1 MKTLTKPQA
10 KTIFSGYGY
19 SLKIGDT
26 EIKDGIVSMSVV
38 ATKEPTQAVG
48 RDFSLELEGEIEGRF
63 DPATANYLIRKMRGY
78 GLIMDVQ
85 RPLDIDQLRADY
97 RNHKINLGNGVT
109 IERLVPAPIMRTYLV
124 PVMFSRTLQDPLK
137 PSRAIQFYVKV
148 KADDATMAAHLAGS
162 ITRHKWAAPRHS
174 MNISLSGVVAL

>member
-1 MKTLTKPQA
+1 MKTLTKPALQLQERPGP
-10 KTIFSGYGY
+10 TGLFSF
-19 SLKIGDT
+19 KCVPVT
-26 EIKDGIVSMSVV
+26 V
-38 ATKEPTQAVG
+38 
-48 RDFSLELEGEIEGRF
+48 RDDDARLNALVRSFL
-63 DPATANYLIRKMRGY
+63 GY
-78 GLIMDVQ
+78 GLFMDVQ
-85 RPLDIDQLRADY
+85 RPLDMDQLRADY

>member
-85 RPLDIDQLRADY
+85 RPLDMDQLRADY
-97 RNHKINLGNGVT
+97 RNHKIVLDNGAT
-109 IERLVPAPIMRTYLV
+109 IERLVPAPIMRNYLV
-124 PVMFSRTLQDPLK
+124 PVLISRTLQDPLK

-148 KADDATMAAHLAGS
+148 KADDATMAAHLAS
-162 ITRHKWAAPRHS
+162 SVVRFKWATPRHS
-174 MNISLSGVVAL
+174 VNISLNGVIAL

>member
-1 MKTLTKPQA
+1 MKTLTKPSTTLF
-10 KTIFSGYGY
+10 KGY
-19 SLKIGDT
+19 
-26 EIKDGIVSMSVV
+26 
-38 ATKEPTQAVG
+38 
-48 RDFSLELEGEIEGRF
+48 
-63 DPATANYLIRKMRGY
+63 GY

-85 RPLDIDQLRADY
+85 RPLDMDQLRADY
-97 RNHKINLGNGVT
+97 RNHKIDLGNGAVL
-109 IERLVPAPIMRTYLV
+109 ERMVPAPIMRTYLV

-148 KADDATMAAHLAGS
+148 KADDANMAAHLAGS

>member
-1 MKTLTKPQA
+1 MKTLTKPAPQLQERPGPTGLFSF
-10 KTIFSGYGY
+10 KCVPVTISDSDARLNALVRSF
-19 SLKIGDT
+19 L
-26 EIKDGIVSMSVV
+26 
-38 ATKEPTQAVG
+38 
-48 RDFSLELEGEIEGRF
+48 
-63 DPATANYLIRKMRGY
+63 GY
-78 GLIMDVQ
+78 GLFMDVQ
-85 RPLDIDQLRADY
+85 RPLDMDQLRADY